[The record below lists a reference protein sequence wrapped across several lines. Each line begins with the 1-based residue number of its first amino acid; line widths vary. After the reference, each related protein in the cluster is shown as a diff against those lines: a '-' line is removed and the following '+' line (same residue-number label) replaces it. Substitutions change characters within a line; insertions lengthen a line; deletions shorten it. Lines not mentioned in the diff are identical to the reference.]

1 MMINSDAFWGYPLYF
16 MFYNVHCE
24 DYRRD
29 QMAIIAALDD
39 VYDEGILIQRILKRK
54 GHTVH
59 PFTEEEEFLSFVK
72 KEPVDL
78 AILDIKLKKLSG
90 VEVLEEAKKVS
101 PGIKAIMLTGFPTI
115 ETAQKCLQLGA
126 DEYLVKPIDIY
137 ELEEK
142 VEMVLGKGS
151 SEKP

>member
-1 MMINSDAFWGYPLYF
+1 
-16 MFYNVHCE
+16 
-24 DYRRD
+24 
-29 QMAIIAALDD
+29 MATIATLDD

-59 PFTEEEEFLSFVK
+59 PFTEEEDFLTFIR
-72 KEPVDL
+72 ETRTPIDL

-90 VEVLEEAKKVS
+90 VEILEEAKKIS
-101 PGIKAIMLTGFPTI
+101 PDTRFIMLTGFPTI

-137 ELEEK
+137 ELEDK
-142 VEMVLGKGS
+142 VETVIGMTPGK
-151 SEKP
+151 